1 MNKTRKILIISL
13 LLILGFIL
21 LVVGSILLIISVLY
35 KKEDMVIFSLISVI
49 IGIII
54 YVILMIYGLI
64 SYFKRRWFL
73 WMKKL
78 N

>member
-49 IGIII
+49 IGIMI

-64 SYFKRRWFL
+64 SYFKRR
-73 WMKKL
+73 
-78 N
+78 